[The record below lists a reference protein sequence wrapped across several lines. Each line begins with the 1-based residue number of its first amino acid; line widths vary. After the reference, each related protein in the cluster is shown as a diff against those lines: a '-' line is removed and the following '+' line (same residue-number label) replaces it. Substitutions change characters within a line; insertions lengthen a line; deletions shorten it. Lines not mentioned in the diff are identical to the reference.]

1 MNSVIAAS
9 LCFFKVNEL
18 IQNFS
23 LVCLFVCLLVCLFV
37 SWVCVGGRGD
47 ISMEEIR
54 FNEKVNTHR
63 SLLVFV
69 YLFATRL
76 SSVDSKSLL
85 AYTVGPLYANV

>member
-23 LVCLFVCLLVCLFV
+23 LVCLFVCLFVCFLG
-37 SWVCVGGRGD
+37 VCGGGGGGGIR
-47 ISMEEIR
+47 MEEIR
-54 FNEKVNTHR
+54 LNEKVNTHR